1 MLRALILLL
10 FFPLSLSA
18 PAQDP
23 GDELLPPEQAYRLR
37 VDVQDP
43 QTLVAS
49 WEIAEGYYMYRHAF
63 EFRIDEPGV
72 RLGEP
77 QLPKGKVK
85 HDEFFGDVEIYRKSV
100 SIVLPLIREP
110 GSPKAINLHTRAQ
123 GCADIGVCYPPM
135 DQTVRVEL
143 PPLPGAGR
151 AESAAASSGSR
162 AAPLARLE
170 SLASGDTSEDEFLPP
185 DEAFR
190 FVAGMKDPQT
200 ALLEWE
206 VADGY
211 YLYRDKFRFRAEP
224 AGSVTLGEPRLPA
237 GQTKHDEFFG
247 EVTIL
252 KHRVRAEIPVHRL
265 DPDLRRFTLV
275 AEYQGCAE
283 SGICYPPITKS
294 ISLELPPESA
304 AGPTSAPSEAP
315 EQVGDRAG
323 PQAVATGGG
332 AAPES
337 AGGTPDTP
345 YQSEQDRLASMLATG
360 NVFWVLLVFFGF
372 GLLLTFT
379 PCVFPMIPILSGIII
394 GQGKAIN
401 TGRAFVL
408 SSVYVLAM
416 ALTYTVAGV
425 IVGLSGE
432 NVQAWFQN
440 PWVLGL
446 FAGVFVLL
454 ALSMFGFYELQMPA
468 SIQTRLTRI
477 ANSQQGGTLTGVAI
491 MGFLSALI
499 VGPCVTAPLIAAL
512 LYIAHTGDAVLGG
525 LALFSLSL
533 GMGVPL
539 IIVGTSAGKL
549 LPKAGP
555 WMDAIKAFFGVLL
568 LGLAV
573 WMLERILPVQIT
585 MVLAAAL
592 FIVPAVYLRVF
603 DPLGEHASGWSRFW
617 KGMGLVSFLYGLAL
631 FAGALGGGSSFLQ
644 PLKVFTGSAGPMQGG
659 AAGVAAEALH
669 FERIKSKADLDRVLA
684 RAQAQ
689 KRPVMLDFYADWCI
703 SCKEMEAFT
712 FTDPRVRAALDDAI
726 LVQADVTAN
735 DAEDKAL
742 LKHFGLFGPP
752 AILFFGPD
760 GEERRAFRVMGYM
773 PAEAFAAHVR
783 KALAS

>member
-170 SLASGDTSEDEFLPP
+170 SLAGGDTSEDEFLPP

-555 WMDAIKAFFGVLL
+555 WMDAIKA
-568 LGLAV
+568 
-573 WMLERILPVQIT
+573 
-585 MVLAAAL
+585 
-592 FIVPAVYLRVF
+592 
-603 DPLGEHASGWSRFW
+603 
-617 KGMGLVSFLYGLAL
+617 
-631 FAGALGGGSSFLQ
+631 
-644 PLKVFTGSAGPMQGG
+644 
-659 AAGVAAEALH
+659 
-669 FERIKSKADLDRVLA
+669 
-684 RAQAQ
+684 
-689 KRPVMLDFYADWCI
+689 
-703 SCKEMEAFT
+703 
-712 FTDPRVRAALDDAI
+712 
-726 LVQADVTAN
+726 
-735 DAEDKAL
+735 
-742 LKHFGLFGPP
+742 
-752 AILFFGPD
+752 
-760 GEERRAFRVMGYM
+760 
-773 PAEAFAAHVR
+773 
-783 KALAS
+783 